1 MHNKLTLLVL
11 AAAMLMTAGMAQM
24 TGNNTGN
31 YTVNIDS
38 SNKTLGTYLVNETGF
53 TLYYFMNDAPGNGTS
68 TCYNAC
74 ASLWPPFYAENITV
88 PEGLNMT
95 DFKDATRED
104 GKKQTAYKGWPL
116 YFYSKDMKKGD
127 VLGERMLDKWFVVN
141 PMDFPP
147 IKT

>member
-1 MHNKLTLLVL
+1 LHNKLTLLVL
-11 AAAMLMTAGMAQM
+11 AAAMLMTASMAQM
-24 TGNNTGN
+24 TGN
-31 YTVNIDS
+31 YTVNTDS
-38 SNKTLGTYLVNETGF
+38 SNKTLGTYMVNETGF

-74 ASLWPPFYAENITV
+74 ASLWPAFYAENITV
-88 PEGLNMT
+88 PEGLNAT
-95 DFKDATRED
+95 DFTDVQRED
-104 GKKQTAYKGWPL
+104 GMKQTAYKGWPL

-127 VLGERMLDKWFVVN
+127 VFGEGYLDKWYVVN

>member
-11 AAAMLMTAGMAQM
+11 AAAMLMTTAMAQM
-24 TGNNTGN
+24 TGN
-31 YTVNIDS
+31 YTIDIAT
-38 SNKTLGTYLVNETGF
+38 NETLGTYLVNETGF
-53 TLYYFMNDAPGNGTS
+53 TLYYFQNDAPGNGTS

-104 GKKQTAYKGWPL
+104 GTKQTAYKGWPL

-127 VLGERMLDKWFVVN
+127 VLGEGLLDKWFVVN